1 MRGLRKLKAAP
12 SRRAAGEAFPDL
24 VLGQLAADE
33 DDAAFAL
40 LARLPRA
47 LVVAVENHV
56 HALKHEALVVV
67 LERQD
72 ALAAQNARPLRLHK
86 VLHPGEELVRVER
99 LVGLER
105 DRLHLFV
112 MIMFQAAVVTV
123 VVAVI
128 MAVVMVMAVVVVM
141 IVMMVTAVA
150 KEFRLDLH
158 DAVGVG
164 S

>member
-1 MRGLRKLKAAP
+1 
-12 SRRAAGEAFPDL
+12 
-24 VLGQLAADE
+24 
-33 DDAAFAL
+33 AAFAL
-40 LARLPRA
+40 FARLPRA

-56 HALKHEALVVV
+56 HALEHETLVVV

-72 ALAAQNARPLRLHK
+72 ALAAQNARPLGLHE
-86 VLHPGEELVRVER
+86 VLHPGKELVRVER

-112 MIMFQAAVVTV
+112 MIVLQAAVVTV

-128 MAVVMVMAVVVVM
+128 MAVVMVMVMAVVVVM
-141 IVMMVTAVA
+141 IVIVIVMMVTAVA

-158 DAVGVG
+158 DAVEIEGIASQHLRQRNLAALGLVQPGV
-164 S
+164 